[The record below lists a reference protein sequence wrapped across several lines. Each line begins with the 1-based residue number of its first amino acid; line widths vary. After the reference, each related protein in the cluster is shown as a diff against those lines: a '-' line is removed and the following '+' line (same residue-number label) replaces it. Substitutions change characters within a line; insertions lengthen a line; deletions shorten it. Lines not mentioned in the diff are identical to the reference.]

1 MLRACLRSG
10 FFVWAAAL
18 FVLKALRIYSQLLQE
33 FRQLELNFTK
43 DSAISEPKDGEPAEA
58 E

>member
-1 MLRACLRSG
+1 
-10 FFVWAAAL
+10 VWAAAL
-18 FVLKALRIYSQLLQE
+18 FVWKALRIYSQLLQE